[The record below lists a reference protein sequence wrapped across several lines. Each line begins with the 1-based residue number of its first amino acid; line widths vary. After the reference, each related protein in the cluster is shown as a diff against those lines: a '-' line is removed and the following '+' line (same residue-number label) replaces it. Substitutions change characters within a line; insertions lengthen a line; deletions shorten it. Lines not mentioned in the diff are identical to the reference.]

1 VGKPLP
7 GIKVGI
13 QNPDENGIGQVVI
26 RGKTVM
32 EGYLNDP
39 ELTEQTIVDG
49 WLQTG
54 DMGRFDSMGH
64 LQLFGRKKNMVVTE
78 EGKNV
83 YAEDVEH
90 AFEGLAVKEF
100 CVMAA
105 NYAWPSRSM
114 VGEQLILVIHLEQ
127 GQQLSG
133 ELRKEISARN
143 NRLINFKRVHGLV
156 VYEEDFPLT
165 ASMKV
170 KRNVLAERLG
180 QLDRDKVIQ
189 PI

>member
-1 VGKPLP
+1 
-7 GIKVGI
+7 
-13 QNPDENGIGQVVI
+13 
-26 RGKTVM
+26 
-32 EGYLNDP
+32 
-39 ELTEQTIVDG
+39 
-49 WLQTG
+49 
-54 DMGRFDSMGH
+54 
-64 LQLFGRKKNMVVTE
+64 MV
-78 EGKNV
+78 
-83 YAEDVEH
+83 
-90 AFEGLAVKEF
+90 
-100 CVMAA
+100 C
-105 NYAWPSRSM
+105 
-114 VGEQLILVIHLEQ
+114 EQLILVIHLEQ